1 MSDEKELI
9 DFSIDLDEQGR
20 SGMSWKNLKLY
31 GNERY
36 DYGVKP
42 LEEIN
47 LGDDSY
53 TPNDEVKIKFDV
65 MP

>member
-1 MSDEKELI
+1 
-9 DFSIDLDEQGR
+9 
-20 SGMSWKNLKLY
+20 
-31 GNERY
+31 
-36 DYGVKP
+36 VKP

-53 TPNDEVKIKFDV
+53 TPNDQVKIKFDV

>member
-1 MSDEKELI
+1 MRDEKQLI
-9 DFSIDLDEQGR
+9 DFTIDIDELGR
-20 SGMSWKNLKLY
+20 SGMRWENLKLY

-42 LEEIN
+42 LEEIY

-53 TPNDEVKIKFDV
+53 CPNDEVKIKFDV